1 MQHPH
6 YTGGKCA
13 CKEAPED
20 GSKEVRSKEPP
31 RANESILDAGCV
43 VRLELLT
50 SPLAEGVCLSAAD
63 VVELSGDDPAHN
75 AVVYG

>member
-6 YTGGKCA
+6 YTGGKRA

-20 GSKEVRSKEPP
+20 GSKKVRSEEPP
-31 RANESILDAGCV
+31 RANKSILDASCV
-43 VRLELLT
+43 VRLEFLT
-50 SPLAEGVCLSAAD
+50 GPLAEGVCLPAAD
-63 VVELSGDDPAHN
+63 VVELGGDDPAHN